1 MRLGRELPSCLFVHG
16 PSLHPPQLVSPS
28 HTFLAAH
35 RLLFWAPTD
44 CFLTVPRPS
53 LDRPLT
59 ACFLVLVVRCCRV
72 LFWHTPAVR
81 SLPMLRLH
89 PSELTLTSDDIEET
103 FRRMARRQKP
113 IAPVHPTTRPL
124 TQPGQPVLRRGPQ
137 RSVRDAYRTLGN
149 IPTLRPQS
157 LQVIHTSADE
167 DLDADQDSESAA
179 VEARELRVDSGPGSP
194 ATSPVQRTPVTIRD
208 LQLPIRLRHSPAR
221 NVESMR
227 VAHTD
232 IFEDPDGS
240 ESVLSRTPILG
251 TPEGPDIVSASPFS
265 SDVEHSDMP
274 IHGLARLRG
283 GGGKHRES
291 TTDRDVP
298 HTPSPLNRGRGG
310 APSRQQQDCSQSP
323 ETEPRTVYLQGYFT
337 IGAEST
343 PYHFIETSP
352 WPRTEPCRRTVRRS
366 IPRSASAGSIPV
378 FPLPTQGL
386 SNSNA
391 SRELPWNASPS
402 DGRPSPRRAS
412 VSHLY
417 RRADSSS
424 SSSPCSTIPNQ
435 TSDSSV
441 AATERDAEP
450 RRFGSGTSD
459 ASLAYSYYE
468 LPDRSSSGDQFQPQY
483 DGGAGSRL
491 PTQGVYQSIRAS
503 EIRPRHDLLRPP
515 SSTCPSHSSPNLS
528 AVAHHVVSPL
538 PLSPYERNPILQG
551 PQTSL
556 QTSNALETRVDET
569 ERDAASTAIQNEPSP
584 LDLLA
589 DQLSRMVG
597 GEDGRLT
604 PTLRPFLHQDMI
616 TAEQR
621 RRLMIADRQ
630 AEQTDMAHQR
640 SGLTSS
646 SWGNRP
652 HRIEDDPY
660 ARGSTAH
667 RQLQQLPSGSS
678 PAYRRRSNRRSRNT
692 AQSRSNPQ
700 RLLPSPVEAG
710 DALDHVGGQPRA
722 RQSERG
728 HSRYLNLAFT
738 TII

>member
-1 MRLGRELPSCLFVHG
+1 VPVSPWSLTLPSSSRLPLSHLFG
-16 PSLHPPQLVSPS
+16 CPSVA
-28 HTFLAAH
+28 FLASH
-35 RLLFWAPTD
+35 
-44 CFLTVPRPS
+44 
-53 LDRPLT
+53 RPLLDCSPT
-59 ACFLVLVVRCCRV
+59 ACFLVSVVRCRRF

-81 SLPMLRLH
+81 SLPMLRLR

-113 IAPVHPTTRPL
+113 IAPVYPTTRPL

-137 RSVRDAYRTLGN
+137 RLVQDAYRTLGN
-149 IPTLRPQS
+149 IPTLRPQP

-208 LQLPIRLRHSPAR
+208 LQLPIRLRHTPAR

-227 VAHTD
+227 FAHTD

-240 ESVLSRTPILG
+240 ESVLSRTPILE

-265 SDVEHSDMP
+265 SDVEPNDTR
-274 IHGLARLRG
+274 IHGHAGLRG
-283 GGGKHRES
+283 GGGKYRKS
-291 TTDRDVP
+291 SNDSDAP

-310 APSRQQQDCSQSP
+310 APSRQQQNLSRSP

-412 VSHLY
+412 VSHLD

-424 SSSPCSTIPNQ
+424 SSSTIPNQ

-441 AATERDAEP
+441 AVTERDAEP

-483 DGGAGSRL
+483 DGDAGSRL

-515 SSTCPSHSSPNLS
+515 SSTCSSHSSPNLS
-528 AVAHHVVSPL
+528 AVAHHAASPL
-538 PLSPYERNPILQG
+538 PLSPYERNPIPQG
-551 PQTSL
+551 PQASP
-556 QTSNALETRVDET
+556 QTSNALETQVDGT

-616 TAEQR
+616 TAEHR
-621 RRLMIADRQ
+621 RRLTIADRQ
-630 AEQTDMAHQR
+630 AEQTNMAHQR
-640 SGLTSS
+640 SGLTAS
-646 SWGNRP
+646 SWGNRL

-678 PAYRRRSNRRSRNT
+678 PAYRRRLNRRSRNT
-692 AQSRSNPQ
+692 AQSRPNPQ
-700 RLLPSPVEAG
+700 RLLPAPVEAG

-722 RQSERG
+722 RQSEQG
-728 HSRYLNLAFT
+728 HSRYLSLVLTAK
-738 TII
+738 I

>member
-1 MRLGRELPSCLFVHG
+1 
-16 PSLHPPQLVSPS
+16 
-28 HTFLAAH
+28 
-35 RLLFWAPTD
+35 
-44 CFLTVPRPS
+44 
-53 LDRPLT
+53 
-59 ACFLVLVVRCCRV
+59 
-72 LFWHTPAVR
+72 
-81 SLPMLRLH
+81 MLRLH

-103 FRRMARRQKP
+103 FRRMARRQKH

-149 IPTLRPQS
+149 IPTLRPQP

-167 DLDADQDSESAA
+167 DLDADQDSESAT
-179 VEARELRVDSGPGSP
+179 VEARELRIDSGPGSP
-194 ATSPVQRTPVTIRD
+194 ATSLAQRTPVTIRD
-208 LQLPIRLRHSPAR
+208 VQLPVRLRHSPAR

-232 IFEDPDGS
+232 ISEDPDGS

-251 TPEGPDIVSASPFS
+251 TPEGPNISSASPFS
-265 SDVEHSDMP
+265 SDVDHSDVP
-274 IHGLARLRG
+274 IHRHAGLRG
-283 GGGKHRES
+283 GGGRHRKS
-291 TTDRDVP
+291 PDDRDAP
-298 HTPSPLNRGRGG
+298 HTPSPLNRGRGE
-310 APSRQQQDCSQSP
+310 APPRQQNHSQSP

-337 IGAEST
+337 IGAEDT
-343 PYHFIETSP
+343 PYHFIETPP
-352 WPRTEPCRRTVRRS
+352 WPRTEPCRRTARSS

-378 FPLPTQGL
+378 FSLLTEGL

-391 SRELPWNASPS
+391 SRELPWNASTS
-402 DGRPSPRRAS
+402 DVRPSPRRAS
-412 VSHLY
+412 VSHLG
-417 RRADSSS
+417 RRANSSSS
-424 SSSPCSTIPNQ
+424 SSSPSTIPNQ

-468 LPDRSSSGDQFQPQY
+468 LPDRTSSGDQSQPQY

-491 PTQGVYQSIRAS
+491 PNQGVYQSIRAS

-515 SSTCPSHSSPNLS
+515 SSTCSGHSSPNLS
-528 AVAHHVVSPL
+528 AVAHHAVSPL
-538 PLSPYERNPILQG
+538 PLSPYERNPIPQG

-556 QTSNALETRVDET
+556 QTSNAFQAQVDGT

-589 DQLSRMVG
+589 DRLSRMVG

-621 RRLMIADRQ
+621 RRLLIADRQ
-630 AEQTDMAHQR
+630 AEQTNTTNQR
-640 SGLTSS
+640 YDLIAS
-646 SWGNRP
+646 SWGNRL

-678 PAYRRRSNRRSRNT
+678 PTHRRRSNRRSHNT
-692 AQSRSNPQ
+692 AQSQSNSQ

-710 DALDHVGGQPRA
+710 NALDHVGGQLRA

-728 HSRYLNLAFT
+728 HSRYRDVMFT
-738 TII
+738 TAI

>member
-1 MRLGRELPSCLFVHG
+1 
-16 PSLHPPQLVSPS
+16 
-28 HTFLAAH
+28 
-35 RLLFWAPTD
+35 
-44 CFLTVPRPS
+44 
-53 LDRPLT
+53 
-59 ACFLVLVVRCCRV
+59 
-72 LFWHTPAVR
+72 
-81 SLPMLRLH
+81 MLRLR

-113 IAPVHPTTRPL
+113 IAPVYPTTRPL

-149 IPTLRPQS
+149 IPTLRPQP
-157 LQVIHTSADE
+157 LQVIHTSAEE
-167 DLDADQDSESAA
+167 DLDADQDSESAV
-179 VEARELRVDSGPGSP
+179 VEARQLRVDSGPGSP

-251 TPEGPDIVSASPFS
+251 TPGGPDIVSPSPFS
-265 SDVEHSDMP
+265 SDVEPNDTR
-274 IHGLARLRG
+274 IHGHLGLRG
-283 GGGKHRES
+283 GGGKYS
-291 TTDRDVP
+291 KSPDDRDAP

-310 APSRQQQDCSQSP
+310 APSRQQQNLSQSP

-337 IGAEST
+337 IGAET
-343 PYHFIETSP
+343 APYDFIETSP
-352 WPRTEPCRRTVRRS
+352 WPRTEPCRRNARTS

-378 FPLPTQGL
+378 FSLLTQGL

-391 SRELPWNASPS
+391 SRELTWNASPS

-412 VSHLY
+412 VSHLD

-424 SSSPCSTIPNQ
+424 SSPFSTIPNK

-441 AATERDAEP
+441 AAIERDAEP
-450 RRFGSGTSD
+450 RRIGSGTSD

-503 EIRPRHDLLRPP
+503 TIRPRHDLLRPP
-515 SSTCPSHSSPNLS
+515 SSTCSSQSCPNLS
-528 AVAHHVVSPL
+528 SVAHHAVSPL
-538 PLSPYERNPILQG
+538 PLSPYERNPIPQG

-556 QTSNALETRVDET
+556 QTPNALENQVDGT

-597 GEDGRLT
+597 GEDGRLM
-604 PTLRPFLHQDMI
+604 PTLRPFLHQDMT

-621 RRLMIADRQ
+621 RRLAIANRQ
-630 AEQTDMAHQR
+630 AEQTSMAHQR

-646 SWGNRP
+646 SWGNRL

-660 ARGSTAH
+660 ARGATAH

-692 AQSRSNPQ
+692 AQSRSNSQ

-710 DALDHVGGQPRA
+710 DALDHVGGQPRT

-728 HSRYLNLAFT
+728 HSRYLHLVLTTGTLFISPNAILQTVLTSKTPDYQITPPSFLAPHHIVVPKTQHTKFHQYHT
-738 TII
+738 DRW